1 MTFILGK
8 EFKDAIDSHT
18 RQNIT
23 NKQLA
28 DMVISDRRKIQPY
41 KIQDKFYVWRDN
53 KAVHHII
60 KELVSNSIDEFL
72 GGYGKEIEITLNE
85 KTNTVTVR
93 DWGRGVPLGK
103 LEDVF
108 TKVHTSGKFK
118 GGETPS
124 AYGASGGLNG

>member
-1 MTFILGK
+1 MSKKIYNDESIQTLKPLEAIRTKLG
-8 EFKDAIDSHT
+8 
-18 RQNIT
+18 
-23 NKQLA
+23 
-28 DMVISDRRKIQPY
+28 M
-41 KIQDKFYVWRDN
+41 YVGSADN

-60 KELVSNSIDEFL
+60 KELISNSVDEFL
-72 GGYGKEIEITLNE
+72 GGYGKEIEIVLDE

-118 GGETPS
+118 GGDTPS